1 MANKNHNNIELRRI
15 VEYKQFFAD
24 EQSIDIDTVLRQYD
38 RAVLIRMAIVLSC
51 HYGNMSF
58 PDKSRTLFSSESQ
71 KYIDELNERF
81 KSFYRKNGI
90 PQGSQVEVSTF
101 RTALEL
107 WRHIFSIKAEEYEG
121 IIKAEDEEYSLFKVL
136 LALNEQIVEFTHS
149 GKDYRLDELLFL
161 NQFVTNDTNNFD
173 FQQAIQPQLYY
184 VFHLAQL
191 CEQNDVMRKASE
203 VLFERWGITSWK
215 QYVATLMY
223 LANQTEDYRKSQQGG
238 VPIIQL
244 HKLKLNDETGLFSE
258 TLVDALSID
267 EDEYIPY
274 EDSENRSIQNID
286 YRIFRSKP
294 FVRFKNKCD
303 YAVINNQ
310 LLCERIF
317 NSLYFDFLPLI
328 NGGKTSVG
336 FFDYNKELIEK
347 NLFRTTVFNCIP
359 SNQFTFPPRDN
370 ALGKETNNEPDFY
383 SRRGSDLLIFECKAI
398 KMNGV
403 IRDDGDYQRLLNE
416 LHEKIVLKTRNLDPS
431 RKQHKG
437 VPEPI
442 GIGQLL
448 HHIEAIDRD
457 EFQWD
462 ASIPDEVTYYPV
474 IVFEDV
480 RILQP
485 GLLSILNKWFNEEL
499 AKKKELSHIACG
511 CQPVMAVSI
520 NTLYLYDNL
529 LKRRGIT
536 RVVDEFVRSHSDVDK
551 DGNTVLHADAN
562 FDAYLRIN
570 PFQKSN
576 KLGKWLTNK

>member
-15 VEYKQFFAD
+15 VEYKQFFED
-24 EQSIDIDTVLRQYD
+24 EQPIDIDTVLRQYD
-38 RAVLIRMAIVLSC
+38 RSVLIRMAIVLSC

-58 PDKSRTLFSSESQ
+58 PDNNRTLFSSESQ
-71 KYIDELNERF
+71 KYIKELNERF
-81 KSFYRKNGI
+81 ERFYLRNDI
-90 PQGSQVEVSTF
+90 PRGTRVEISTF

-121 IIKAEDEEYSLFKVL
+121 TIKAEDEEYNLFKVL
-136 LALNEQIVEFTHS
+136 LTLNEQIVEFTHS
-149 GKDYRLDELLFL
+149 EKDYRLDELLFL

-173 FQQAIQPQLYY
+173 YKQAIQPQLYY
-184 VFHLAQL
+184 VYNLAQL
-191 CEQNDVMRKASE
+191 CEQNDVMHKASE
-203 VLFERWGITSWK
+203 VLFARWGITSWK

-223 LANQTEDYRKSQQGG
+223 LANQTEEYRKSQRGG

-244 HKLKLNDETGLFSE
+244 HRIKLNDETGLFSE

-274 EDSENRSIQNID
+274 EDSENKSIQNID

-328 NGGKTSVG
+328 NGGKTSIG
-336 FFDYNKELIEK
+336 SFDYNKEFIEK
-347 NLFRTTVFNCIP
+347 SLFRTTVFNCIP
-359 SNQFTFPPRDN
+359 SIQFTFPSRDN
-370 ALGKETNNEPDFY
+370 APEEETKNEPDFY
-383 SRRGSDLLIFECKAI
+383 SRSGSDLLIFECKAI
-398 KMNGV
+398 KMNGT
-403 IRDDGDYQRLLNE
+403 IRDDGDYRRLLDE

-437 VPEPI
+437 DPEPI

-462 ASIPDEVTYYPV
+462 TSIPDEVTYYPI

-499 AKKKELSHIACG
+499 AKKTELSHIASG
-511 CQPVMAVSI
+511 CQFVMAISI
-520 NTLYLYDNL
+520 NTLYLYDGL
-529 LKRRGIT
+529 LKRRGLT
-536 RVVDEFVRSHSDVDK
+536 RVIDEFVRAHSDVDK
-551 DGNTVLHADAN
+551 DGNWVLHADAD
-562 FDAYLRIN
+562 FDAYLRVN
-570 PFQKSN
+570 PYQKDN
-576 KLGKWLTNK
+576 ILGKWITSK